1 MEVSESYTRS
11 NKEIAVSFL
20 ERVASGDVRGAFK
33 DYTGNDFCHHNPYF
47 RGEPESLMLA
57 MEDNAVKN
65 PDKRFEVK
73 RAMADEETVAVH
85 SHVRQNPD
93 DPGAVVVHIFRFE
106 HGKIVELWDIGQPIP
121 EDPLN
126 ENGVF

>member
-1 MEVSESYTRS
+1 MSESYAGS
-11 NKEIAVSFL
+11 KKEIAVSFL

-33 DYTGNDFCHHNPYF
+33 DYIGNDFCHHNPYF
-47 RGEPESLMLA
+47 RGDPESLILA

-93 DPGAVVVHIFRFE
+93 DRGVAVVHIFRFE
-106 HGKIVELWDIGQPIP
+106 HGRIVELWDVGQPIP
-121 EDPLN
+121 DNPVN